1 MRLFKT
7 TRMGE
12 YCGGKFPIAVAT
24 NKRNK
29 TMNGDDYIWHVN
41 Q

>member
-12 YCGGKFPIAVAT
+12 YCGGKFPIAVVAS
-24 NKRNK
+24 KRNETIK
-29 TMNGDDYIWHVN
+29 GDDEIWHVN